1 MNRFPWGAFLALLL
15 GLGAGLAYA
24 WVISPL
30 QIVDAV
36 PSALRDDFKD
46 QYRSAIAAA
55 YASAGNLERA
65 KARLALLG
73 DTNSI
78 EALNAQAQ
86 RLLANGEFQSADQV
100 ALLAEALQGNGIAL
114 VPPPPPTPTTRVE
127 DIQTALP
134 QNTLSPIPTSPTQEI
149 STATFEVTPTQTFAV
164 AATPRPTQTPIPTIG
179 VSFKLIAQ
187 ESLCDS
193 NLPDGLLQV
202 LVLNSNRRQMPG
214 MEIRITWEA
223 NEDRFFTGLKPELGN
238 GYADFLMTPNI
249 AHSVQLAQGSDVA
262 SGLIAPA
269 CQTSSGENYFGGFKL
284 TFQQPK

>member
-1 MNRFPWGAFLALLL
+1 MSRFPWEALFALLL

-24 WVISPL
+24 WAISPL

-55 YASAGNLERA
+55 YVSAGNLERA
-65 KARLALLG
+65 KARLALL
-73 DTNSI
+73 DDADPI

-86 RLLANGEFQSADQV
+86 RLLANAEFQSADQV
-100 ALLAEALQGNGIAL
+100 ALLSAALQGNGIDLAPL
-114 VPPPPPTPTTRVE
+114 PTSTAQVANIQPT
-127 DIQTALP
+127 LP
-134 QNTLSPIPTSPTQEI
+134 QNTASPIPTSSTQDIVTATLEIAPTQ
-149 STATFEVTPTQTFAV
+149 PLLV
-164 AATPRPTQTPIPTIG
+164 ASTPRPTQTPIPTIG
-179 VSFKLIAQ
+179 VPFKLIAQ

-249 AHSVQLAQGSDVA
+249 AYSVQLSQGSDAA

>member
-1 MNRFPWGAFLALLL
+1 MNRFPWSALLALLL
-15 GLGAGLAYA
+15 GLGAGLAYS

-36 PSALRDDFKD
+36 PGALRDDFKD

-55 YASAGNLERA
+55 YLSTANLERA
-65 KARLALLG
+65 KAHLALLN
-73 DTNSI
+73 DADPL

-86 RLLANGEFQSADQV
+86 RMLANGDFQSADQL
-100 ALLAEALQGNGIAL
+100 ALLSAALQGNGISVAL
-114 VPPPPPTPTTRVE
+114 PPTSTIPVEIIQPT
-127 DIQTALP
+127 QSPNAP
-134 QNTLSPIPTSPTQEI
+134 SPIPTSPTQDI
-149 STATFEVTPTQTFAV
+149 ATATLEVTPTQPLPIAS
-164 AATPRPTQTPIPTIG
+164 TPRPTQTPIPTIG
-179 VSFKLIAQ
+179 VPFKLIAQ

-249 AHSVQLAQGSDVA
+249 AYAVQLAQGSDVA

-269 CQTSSGENYFGGFKL
+269 CQTSSGANYFGGFKL

>member
-1 MNRFPWGAFLALLL
+1 MNRFPWSALLALLL
-15 GLGAGLAYA
+15 GLGAGLAYS

-36 PSALRDDFKD
+36 PGALRDDFKD

-55 YASAGNLERA
+55 YLSTANLERA
-65 KARLALLG
+65 KARLALLN
-73 DTNSI
+73 DADPL

-86 RLLANGEFQSADQV
+86 RMLANGDFQSADQL
-100 ALLAEALQGNGIAL
+100 ALLSAALQGNGISVAL
-114 VPPPPPTPTTRVE
+114 PPTSTIPVEIIQPT
-127 DIQTALP
+127 QSPNAP
-134 QNTLSPIPTSPTQEI
+134 SPIPTSPTQDI
-149 STATFEVTPTQTFAV
+149 ATATLEVTPTQPLPIAS
-164 AATPRPTQTPIPTIG
+164 TPRPTQTPIPTIG
-179 VSFKLIAQ
+179 VPFKLIAQ

-249 AHSVQLAQGSDVA
+249 AYAVQLAQGSDVA

-269 CQTSSGENYFGGFKL
+269 CQTSSGANYFGGFKL

>member
-1 MNRFPWGAFLALLL
+1 MSRFPWGVFLALLL
-15 GLGAGLAYA
+15 GFGAGLAYA

-30 QIVDAV
+30 QVVDAV

-55 YASAGNLERA
+55 YAGAGNIERA
-65 KARLALLG
+65 QARLALLG

-100 ALLAEALQGNGIAL
+100 VLLSAALQGNGIAL
-114 VPPPPPTPTTRVE
+114 VPPPSTPSMQPA
-127 DIQTALP
+127 DIQPSLP
-134 QNTLSPIPTSPTQEI
+134 PSTLSPIPTSPTQEI
-149 STATFEVTPTQTFAV
+149 FTSTPEVTPTQTFAV

-214 MEIRITWEA
+214 MGIRITWET

-249 AHSVQLAQGSDVA
+249 AYSVQLAQGSDVA

-269 CQTSSGENYFGGFKL
+269 CQTSSGEHYSGGFKL

>member
-1 MNRFPWGAFLALLL
+1 MSRFPWGVFLALLL
-15 GLGAGLAYA
+15 GFGAGLAYA

-30 QIVDAV
+30 QVVDAV

-55 YASAGNLERA
+55 YAGAGNIERA
-65 KARLALLG
+65 QARLALLG

-100 ALLAEALQGNGIAL
+100 VLLSAALQGNGIAL
-114 VPPPPPTPTTRVE
+114 VPPPSTPSMQLA
-127 DIQTALP
+127 DIQPSLP
-134 QNTLSPIPTSPTQEI
+134 PSTLSPIPTSPTQEI
-149 STATFEVTPTQTFAV
+149 FTSTPEVTPTQTFAV

-214 MEIRITWEA
+214 MGIRITWET

-249 AHSVQLAQGSDVA
+249 AYSVQLAQGSDVA

-269 CQTSSGENYFGGFKL
+269 CQTSSGEHYSGGFKL